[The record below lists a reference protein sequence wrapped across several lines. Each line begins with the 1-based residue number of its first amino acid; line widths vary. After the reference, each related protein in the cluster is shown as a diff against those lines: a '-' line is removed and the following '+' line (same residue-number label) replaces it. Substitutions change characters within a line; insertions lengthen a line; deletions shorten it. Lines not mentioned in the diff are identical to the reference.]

1 MYVATIHAKVARI
14 LKKLGLG
21 QAKGQELLYSHL
33 VRLQAMLDKVGQTWA
48 PQVAIV
54 PVLTASNKGQHL
66 AEWVTAFSIWVL
78 AFVTTNDIERLAIGR
93 RRSRPSTRSSSLR
106 PRA

>member
-33 VRLQAMLDKVGQTWA
+33 VRLQAMLDKVGQSGA
-48 PQVAIV
+48 LHRKSPSSQFSPQTTV
-54 PVLTASNKGQHL
+54 G
-66 AEWVTAFSIWVL
+66 SI
-78 AFVTTNDIERLAIGR
+78 
-93 RRSRPSTRSSSLR
+93 SLR
-106 PRA
+106 GACRLPLDHE